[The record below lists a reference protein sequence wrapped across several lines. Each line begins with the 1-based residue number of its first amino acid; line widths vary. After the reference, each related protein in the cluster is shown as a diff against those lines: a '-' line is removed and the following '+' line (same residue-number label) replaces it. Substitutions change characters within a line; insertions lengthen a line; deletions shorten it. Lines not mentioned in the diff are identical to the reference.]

1 MGVDENKFKASL
13 NGKKI
18 PLLVLD
24 HKWHHIFAAEKKPDL
39 VSQYEAKLNELLRE
53 QSAVKGQ
60 IKDYKKLK
68 GDIMHSIVGNM
79 EGTERENS
87 VEEMKL
93 DQDKKMIEELNEK
106 IAAAEDKLLE
116 IPEQLSDYNLKLM
129 LETMSFCY
137 EKLHSNAAEAKEIGQ
152 WIAGVRVELKK
163 KIIRKQYVEVK
174 NKEMFSYMNKVIGP
188 EVLDVFDINYD
199 EGFELKAPEDGV
211 RTKQSGE
218 DKKDKKQDFEAEKK

>member
-1 MGVDENKFKASL
+1 MAVDEKKFKLAL

-24 HKWHHIFAAEKKPDL
+24 HKWHHIFAAEKKPRDI
-39 VSQYEAKLNELLRE
+39 SEYENRLNELLRE

-68 GDIMHSIVGNM
+68 NDLMQSIVGNM
-79 EGTERENS
+79 EGAERENS

-93 DQDKKMIEELNEK
+93 TQDKNMIEELNEK

-116 IPEQLSDYNLKLM
+116 IPEQMSDINLKLM
-129 LETMSFCY
+129 LSTMAFCY
-137 EKLHSNAAEAKEIGQ
+137 EKLHANAKEAKEIGE
-152 WIAGVRVELKK
+152 WILGVRVELKK
-163 KIIRKQYVEVK
+163 KIIRKQFVEVK
-174 NKEMFSYMNKVIGP
+174 IKEMFSYMNAVIGP

-199 EGFELKAPEDGV
+199 EGFELKPPEEGV
-211 RTKQSGE
+211 TKKSEGT
-218 DKKDKKQDFEAEKK
+218 DKKDKEQNFVAE